1 MFRSINHARFLT
13 KIHEIKCKLK
23 LAYHTTWCNL
33 NQTQRSSIDQEIKSQ
48 KLEKLTVN
56 IKVMNTISTI
66 LLESKL
72 KYTSILMIGQLATQ
86 WTWFASS
93 IQAETHKSKFKKLTW
108 MWNLET
114 RFLHSRS
121 NPMVQAWSPYFTEA
135 ESPRILKNDPRR
147 REIRSNLQ
155 RCFQDVQICN
165 VAIMSLPPHKWALIL
180 VI

>member
-1 MFRSINHARFLT
+1 M
-13 KIHEIKCKLK
+13 
-23 LAYHTTWCNL
+23 
-33 NQTQRSSIDQEIKSQ
+33 DQEIKSQ
-48 KLEKLTVN
+48 KLEKHIVN
-56 IKVMNTISTI
+56 TKTKNTISPI

-93 IQAETHKSKFKKLTW
+93 IQGETHKSKFKKLKW
-108 MWNLET
+108 MWKLET

-135 ESPRILKNDPRR
+135 ETPRILKNDPSG

-155 RCFQDVQICN
+155 RCFQNVKICN
-165 VAIMSLPPHKWALIL
+165 VEIMSLLLHNWALIL